1 MNIATKKMES
11 KSAKSSFDLSQK
23 KLDLDP
29 DNEVYDKPD
38 FTREFAQ
45 ARGAAAR
52 NSAAPSKPP
61 LEPPAEGLVRWFDQ
75 VSCWM
80 TYVLS
85 PKNGQV
91 QELITRRTQYL
102 ANMSNPKKKHSDAI
116 KSFND
121 VTKQLRDKFLLPPRD
136 PLNFCDA
143 LKNNDDVADFL
154 RANNL
159 MK

>member
-1 MNIATKKMES
+1 M
-11 KSAKSSFDLSQK
+11 AKSRFDLSTTQ
-23 KLDLDP
+23 LDLDP
-29 DNEVYDKPD
+29 YNAWYQTPG
-38 FTREFAQ
+38 FTQEFAQ
-45 ARGAAAR
+45 ARGIAAG
-52 NSAAPSKPP
+52 NSAAPFKPP
-61 LEPPAEGLVRWFDQ
+61 LEPPAEGFERWIEQ
-75 VSCWM
+75 VSRWM
-80 TYVLS
+80 TYALS

-102 ANMSNPKKKHSDAI
+102 ANMQNPKKKQFDAH
-116 KSFND
+116 KSFED
-121 VTKQLRDKFLLPPRD
+121 VNRQLRDKFLLPPRD

>member
-1 MNIATKKMES
+1 
-11 KSAKSSFDLSQK
+11 
-23 KLDLDP
+23 
-29 DNEVYDKPD
+29 
-38 FTREFAQ
+38 
-45 ARGAAAR
+45 
-52 NSAAPSKPP
+52 
-61 LEPPAEGLVRWFDQ
+61 
-75 VSCWM
+75 M

>member
-1 MNIATKKMES
+1 M
-11 KSAKSSFDLSQK
+11 AKSRFDLSTTQ
-23 KLDLDP
+23 LDLDP
-29 DNEVYDKPD
+29 YNAWYQTPG

-45 ARGAAAR
+45 SRGIAAG

-61 LEPPAEGLVRWFDQ
+61 LEPPAGGFERWIEQ
-75 VSCWM
+75 ASRWM
-80 TYVLS
+80 EYVFS

-91 QELITRRTQYL
+91 QELITRRAQYL
-102 ANMSNPKKKHSDAI
+102 ANMQNPKKKQLDAH

-121 VTKQLRDKFLLPPRD
+121 VNKQLREKFLLPPRA
-136 PLNFCDA
+136 PLIFCDA
-143 LKNNDDVADFL
+143 LKNDDDVADFL